1 MMRRLLISVA
11 AALLVPAAARADERL
26 RLADSLPVG
35 HFLAESG
42 TRFFMDRVKEISGG
56 KVTFEYYPA
65 EQLGKAKDLLSL
77 TRSGIVDVGYVV
89 PSYTSD
95 KMPLSAV
102 AELPG
107 PFVTACQRTLAYF
120 GLARSGLIDEAE
132 FKPNGVR
139 ILFTLVAPAYQLFTA
154 TRRIEGLK
162 SMAGLKVRTTGGAM
176 DATVKHFEGIPV
188 RMAAPDLY
196 QSLSRG
202 TVDGLLFPY
211 ASVVSYD
218 LGGLTKYGTTGVNLG
233 SAALTYVIGLDRWK
247 RLSPEARAALE
258 QAGEEAT
265 HHACEAA
272 DRDSARDQETL
283 RGKGV
288 TLAPFPD
295 ADRAELVTASEAIA
309 KDWAGSLDRRGK
321 PGTPVLDAFRH
332 ALDRTQ

>member
-1 MMRRLLISVA
+1 MRRLLISAVT
-11 AALLVPAAARADERL
+11 ALLVPAAAQADEKL

-56 KVTFEYYPA
+56 KVAFEYYPA

-77 TRSGIVDVGYVV
+77 TRSGIVDIGYVV

-107 PFVTACQRTLAYF
+107 PFMTACQRTLSYF
-120 GLARSGLIDEAE
+120 GLARSGPIEQAE

-139 ILFTLVAPAYQLFTA
+139 ILFTLVTPAYQLFTA
-154 TRRIEGLK
+154 NRRIEGLK
-162 SMAGLKVRTTGGAM
+162 SLAGLKVRTTGGAM
-176 DATVKHFEGIPV
+176 DATVKHFDGIPV

-202 TVDGLLFPY
+202 TVDGMLFPY
-211 ASVVSYD
+211 ASVISYD

-233 SAALTYVIGLDRWK
+233 AAALTYVIGLDRWK
-247 RLSPEARAALE
+247 RLSPEARSALE

-265 HHACEAA
+265 RHACEAA
-272 DRDSARDQETL
+272 DRDVARDQEIL
-283 RGKGV
+283 RGKGM
-288 TLAPFPD
+288 TFGPFPE
-295 ADRAELVTASEAIA
+295 ADRTELVTASDTIA
-309 KDWAGSLDRRGK
+309 KEWATSLDARGK
-321 PGTPVLDAFRH
+321 PGTAVLSAFRD
-332 ALDRTQ
+332 ALARTQ